1 MVLKYDLIY
10 EILIFSIW
18 NNFRLIS
25 ETSTEVIAVLRCTN
39 PVLIVVRNRTQCRG
53 NIDYGRLVRAVEIVA
68 MLSTYHDGYYSS

>member
-25 ETSTEVIAVLRCTN
+25 ETSTEVIAVLRRTN
-39 PVLIVVRNRTQCRG
+39 PVLIVVPYQTQCG
-53 NIDYGRLVRAVEIVA
+53 GDISYGRL
-68 MLSTYHDGYYSS
+68 